1 MGTRTTEWLPYILL
15 ESVHRLGTLGQA
27 VYLLN
32 RDASCSLQV
41 WTCTGVVRVPKYA
54 GVGLGM

>member
-15 ESVHRLGTLGQA
+15 ESAHRPGTLGQA

-32 RDASCSLQV
+32 GDALCSLRV
-41 WTCTGVVRVPKYA
+41 WTYTGVIRVPKYA
-54 GVGLGM
+54 GVGPGM

>member
-15 ESVHRLGTLGQA
+15 ESAHRPGTLGQA

-32 RDASCSLQV
+32 GDALCSLRV
-41 WTCTGVVRVPKYA
+41 WTCTRVVWVPKYA

>member
-15 ESVHRLGTLGQA
+15 ESAHRPGTLGQA

-32 RDASCSLQV
+32 GDASCSLRV
-41 WTCTGVVRVPKYA
+41 WTCTGVIRVPKYA
-54 GVGLGM
+54 GVGPGM